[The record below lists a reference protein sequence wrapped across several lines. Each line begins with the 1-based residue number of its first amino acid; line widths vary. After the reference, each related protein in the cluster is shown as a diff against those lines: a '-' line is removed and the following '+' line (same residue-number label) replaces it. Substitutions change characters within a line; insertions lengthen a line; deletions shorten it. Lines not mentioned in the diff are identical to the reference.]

1 MINLL
6 YKLIISNLCLKNNP
20 ILKKSPLAVLTTRKI
35 DNGNCIKY
43 HKKYYLPVDTNDA
56 VYYRKGTS
64 GIVIKAFNNELFFCV
79 NEKVYALELIPS
91 HVSSSKNFDFAN
103 YKETLAPWKQA
114 SFERYCNKP

>member
-6 YKLIISNLCLKNNP
+6 YKLIISK
-20 ILKKSPLAVLTTRKI
+20 
-35 DNGNCIKY
+35 
-43 HKKYYLPVDTNDA
+43 DTNGHA

-91 HVSSSKNFDFAN
+91 
-103 YKETLAPWKQA
+103 TT
-114 SFERYCNKP
+114 NKIPFQDTIP

>member
-1 MINLL
+1 VSTLFF
-6 YKLIISNLCLKNNP
+6 
-20 ILKKSPLAVLTTRKI
+20 
-35 DNGNCIKY
+35 
-43 HKKYYLPVDTNDA
+43 A

-103 YKETLAPWKQA
+103 VPKPFTSNESSMET
-114 SFERYCNKP
+114 SFIAIVINKFIDKK